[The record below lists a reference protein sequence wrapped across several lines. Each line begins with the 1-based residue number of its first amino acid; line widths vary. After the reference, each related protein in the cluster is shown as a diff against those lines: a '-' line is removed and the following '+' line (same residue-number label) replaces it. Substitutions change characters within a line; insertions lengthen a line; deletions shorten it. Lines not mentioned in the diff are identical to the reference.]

1 LFEIESTGLIK
12 PMKSKIIQTQTTA
25 CACLM
30 VMIVGVVS
38 LSAAPALAADD
49 IFTFRHPGAL
59 NTSAS
64 LDKLS
69 ARIADRQEP
78 WTSALEKVKQQAQ
91 PAGAAL
97 TVLDARDKIQAA
109 ASKSEAVKAYANALA
124 WRLTGDKRYSRQA
137 ITILNLWAGF
147 RGFVGTTDQ
156 DSLHAGWIGVSFG
169 EAAEIM
175 RTSPDWTPDD
185 IAAFQAMLRRAFY
198 PKLTTASR
206 WNGNVDLTQIDAL
219 MTIAVFNDD
228 MVEFRRGLQRL
239 KIRSKS
245 YIFLESDLAV
255 APIDGDSGNSRAF
268 WFHPSKWVDGL
279 TQETCRDNG
288 HHAQF
293 GLASALHA
301 AEIAWNQGVDV
312 YTPETKRYTAAL
324 ELMSRQLLTGDM
336 QGTCGDEVAT
346 KNIFS
351 TFEVGF
357 NHYHHRMGLP
367 LPFTEKLIA
376 ERVRPCGASVLNI
389 LHETLTHANVPM
401 ATSSCIR

>member
-1 LFEIESTGLIK
+1 MSLRA
-12 PMKSKIIQTQTTA
+12 IQFLAAARTS
-25 CACLM
+25 LM
-30 VMIVGVVS
+30 VMIACTMC
-38 LSAAPALAADD
+38 LSFTPAVAAGELL
-49 IFTFRHPGAL
+49 TFRHPGAL
-59 NTSAS
+59 NTASS
-64 LDKLS
+64 LDRVR

-78 WTSALEKVKQQAQ
+78 WTSALEDVKQQAQ

-97 TVLDARDKIQAA
+97 TELDARNKIQAA
-109 ASKSEAVKAYANALA
+109 ASKSEAVKVHANALA
-124 WRLTGDKRYSRQA
+124 WRLTGDEMYSRQSIA
-137 ITILNLWAGF
+137 ILNQWAGF
-147 RGFVGTTDQ
+147 KGFVGTTDQ
-156 DSLHAGWIGVSFG
+156 DSLHAAWIGVLFG

-175 RTSPDWTPDD
+175 RTSPDWSPDD
-185 IAAFQAMLRRAFY
+185 IAAFQAMFRRAFY

-228 MVEFRRGLQRL
+228 PIEFRRGLQRL
-239 KIRSKS
+239 QVRSQS
-245 YIFLESDLAV
+245 YIFLESDVAV
-255 APIDGDSGNSRAF
+255 APIDGDGGNIRAF

-312 YTPETKRYTAAL
+312 YTPQMKRYTAAM

-336 QGTCGDEVAT
+336 QGTCADEVST
-346 KNIFS
+346 KNIFD

-367 LPFTEKLIA
+367 LPFTEKLIS
-376 ERVRPCGASVLNI
+376 ERVRPCGTSTLNI
-389 LHETLTHANVPM
+389 FHETLTHANVPM
-401 ATSSCIR
+401 MTSVCRP